1 MGDDTLAASVAP
13 LRQTQVWPVL
23 VADLAD
29 AAARDFLL
37 GLALAGGKVF
47 LPLITAPGTSST
59 HLLEVYTP
67 DATEPLLLFAQP
79 LGAPTR
85 VGFPLQLR
93 LYDPT
98 ETLPVATLASKRMSS
113 RREQPA
119 SPSPSGELRARVP
132 TSVAISERHSRELTG
147 ELEEVQPEALI
158 GRSIAG
164 GKLRIESLLGAG
176 GVGSVYRASHRDLH
190 IPVAV
195 KVLHEHFQRDVEFC
209 RRFHAEALSASRL
222 DHPNLM
228 RVLDFGQ
235 EPDGL
240 LYLAMEYLD
249 GKCLANILEV
259 GRALPL
265 PRVIDVMMQV
275 CAGLAHAHA
284 RGIVH
289 RDIKPDNVVLV
300 ANTDDDERP
309 DELAK
314 VCDFGIAVQETDA
327 ASKAVVGTPDYMSPE
342 QCRGEPLDGRSD
354 VYSCGVMM
362 YELATGHMP
371 FDANSAAEMLGRHM
385 TAPPTPPRLIV
396 PNIDPRVEA
405 ILMKALAKDPAARQ
419 QSMRDLRR
427 EIGALLV
434 RATPTPGRPLP
445 LPSPSPS
452 PVSVRDGIPPLSERS
467 LGGPSSAS
475 DGSPDWLER
484 GSGSYRHE
492 TSGEVAV
499 ASVNG
504 RLLAAELVARPG
516 AWLSAFVETQRAEQ
530 FELLAGRLEA
540 ALPFLLAE
548 RQVKALF
555 AVRCTL
561 DEIAAGDARKQG
573 GRVAHVRALQH
584 AFAEPTFLAALAETV
599 LSSDRPPREITELIL
614 RVGGPAAY
622 ALYSARLKLSEQ
634 AGVRRRF
641 VLLIREMGAEALP
654 MIRAGLARL
663 EGKRDLP
670 VAAALAADLLQAS
683 PRVRDEEAGEVAAHY
698 VQGSPPALA
707 TMAAEALVGFWGARA
722 TPLLLGL
729 LNSQDDAVTLVA
741 VNSLRELRAVDEYAV
756 TRIAAAFR
764 ETTSPDV
771 RAAARAALLETSG
784 NARAVAERALA
795 QLGSSE

>member
-1 MGDDTLAASVAP
+1 MTRLLVRVASIS
-13 LRQTQVWPVL
+13 QSQVWPVL

-29 AAARDFLL
+29 AAARDFLM

-47 LPLITAPGTSST
+47 LPLIAAPATSST
-59 HLLEVYTP
+59 HLLEIYTP

-93 LYDPT
+93 VYDPT
-98 ETLPVATLASKRMSS
+98 EVVPVATLASKRMSS
-113 RREQPA
+113 RREQPQ
-119 SPSPSGELRARVP
+119 SPSPSSELRARVP
-132 TSVAISERHSRELTG
+132 TSVTITERHERELTG
-147 ELEEVQPEALI
+147 ELEEVEPEALV

-249 GKCLANILEV
+249 GKALADILEV
-259 GRALPL
+259 GRPL
-265 PRVIDVMMQV
+265 PIARVIDVMMQV

-362 YELATGHMP
+362 YELATGQMP
-371 FDANSAAEMLGRHM
+371 FDAPTAAALLVQHM
-385 TAPPTPPRLIV
+385 TAPPTPPRQLV
-396 PNIDPRVEA
+396 ADIDPRVEA
-405 ILMKALAKDPAARQ
+405 ILLKALAKDPAERQ
-419 QSMRDLRR
+419 PSMRDLRR

-434 RATPTPGRPLP
+434 RATPAPGRPS
-445 LPSPSPS
+445 PSPSPS
-452 PVSVRDGIPPLSERS
+452 PVSVRDMVPPLSERS
-467 LGGPSSAS
+467 LAGPSSAS

-484 GSGSYRHE
+484 GGSYRHDA
-492 TSGEVAV
+492 SGEVAV
-499 ASVNG
+499 ANING

-516 AWLSAFVETQRAEQ
+516 AWLSAFVDTQRSDQ
-530 FELLAGRLEA
+530 FELLASRLQA

-561 DEIAAGDARKQG
+561 DEIAIGDARKQG
-573 GRVAHVRALQH
+573 TRLASVRALQH
-584 AFAEPTFLAALAETV
+584 AFSEPTFLAALAETV
-599 LSSDRPPREITELIL
+599 LSGDRPPREITELIL
-614 RVGGPAAY
+614 RVGGPATY
-622 ALYSARLKLSEQ
+622 ALYSARLKLSDQ

-641 VLLIREMGAEALP
+641 VLMIREMGAEALP

-663 EGKRDLP
+663 ETKRELP

-683 PRVRDEEAGEVAAHY
+683 PRVRDEEAGEVAAQY

-707 TMAAEALVGFWGARA
+707 TMAAEALVGFWGPRA

-756 TRIAAAFR
+756 TKIAAAFR
-764 ETTSPDV
+764 STTSADV
-771 RAAARAALLETSG
+771 RAAARAALLETTG

-795 QLGSSE
+795 QLG